1 MRGPVLLPRL
11 RRLFRTMNH
20 CLWQHQNPHQNLI
33 QTKLRSNPIPVN
45 NYCSAITNKCSHGKS
60 IKDRLHNEHLR
71 RLHSATIDGTFKI
84 AKRKNRRFD
93 YSFKLNNR
101 EQGFIKYRKR
111 LSGLEITI
119 DTNKNMI
126 LDKKSDLLLTQ
137 SSWESSFNTM
147 PPWRQLKKAI
157 GQRGEVQL
165 TLMANDEPVINRRSL
180 RNYRDNGYRRIILK

>member
-1 MRGPVLLPRL
+1 MSTL
-11 RRLFRTMNH
+11 RRL
-20 CLWQHQNPHQNLI
+20 
-33 QTKLRSNPIPVN
+33 RS
-45 NYCSAITNKCSHGKS
+45 S
-60 IKDRLHNEHLR
+60 
-71 RLHSATIDGTFKI
+71 TIDGTFKI

-111 LSGLEITI
+111 LSGFEITI

-157 GQRGEVQL
+157 GQRGEVRL

-180 RNYRDNGYRRIILK
+180 RNYRDNGYRRIIFEMEPVLDCSLPLSREYKLHDFDIAWIDSYEINKGTSSWRISENHGLYCT

>member
-1 MRGPVLLPRL
+1 MSTL
-11 RRLFRTMNH
+11 RRL
-20 CLWQHQNPHQNLI
+20 
-33 QTKLRSNPIPVN
+33 RS
-45 NYCSAITNKCSHGKS
+45 S
-60 IKDRLHNEHLR
+60 
-71 RLHSATIDGTFKI
+71 TIDGTFKI

-111 LSGLEITI
+111 LSGFEITI
-119 DTNKNMI
+119 DTNKSMI

-157 GQRGEVQL
+157 GQRGEVRL

-180 RNYRDNGYRRIILK
+180 RNYRDNGYRRIIFEMEPVLNCSLPLSREYKLHDFDIACIDSYEINKGTSSWRISENHGLYCT